1 MFSAAVRD
9 GLNSNIL
16 YTLVNER
23 NFVRLFMFL
32 GTVWNNSREVT
43 IMTGITVN
51 SEKMKEDE
59 NRPCNK

>member
-1 MFSAAVRD
+1 M
-9 GLNSNIL
+9 
-16 YTLVNER
+16 
-23 NFVRLFMFL
+23 FMFF

-43 IMTGITVN
+43 IMTGITVY

>member
-1 MFSAAVRD
+1 M
-9 GLNSNIL
+9 
-16 YTLVNER
+16 
-23 NFVRLFMFL
+23 FMFL
-32 GTVWNNSREVT
+32 GTVLNNSREVT